1 MVTSAYCR
9 HRRRRNSRS
18 ALTEKCHLA
27 ALVALVV
34 LAVCA
39 PARAVDSI
47 EELLKQDE
55 IGENDEVRR
64 DLNALTEEQWEYYFK
79 IGGPQTDIELGGQ
92 LTERKSKSH
101 LIERESEEHIRVVY
115 IWLAVLVAAFG
126 TAIGAFK
133 AWPSV
138 RHGVLTL
145 ALPVHMKD
153 PSFASLRPI
162 D

>member
-9 HRRRRNSRS
+9 HRRRRNSRL

-39 PARAVDSI
+39 PARAADSI

-79 IGGPQTDIELGGQ
+79 VGRPQTDIEHGGQ
-92 LTERKSKSH
+92 LTERRSESH
-101 LIERESEEHIRVVY
+101 LIECESEEHIRVVY

-138 RHGVLTL
+138 RHAVLTL